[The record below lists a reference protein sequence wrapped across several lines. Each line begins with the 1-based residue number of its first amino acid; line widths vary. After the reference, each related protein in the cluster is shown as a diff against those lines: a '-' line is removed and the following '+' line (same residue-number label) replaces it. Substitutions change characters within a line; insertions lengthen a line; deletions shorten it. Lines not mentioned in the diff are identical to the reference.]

1 MGRQGTQGRIEN
13 KEMSEEDEALCKLFG
28 RMVPALKKG
37 ILRDAERLPDV
48 MNLQVVLLASILQIR
63 KELGCR

>member
-1 MGRQGTQGRIEN
+1 
-13 KEMSEEDEALCKLFG
+13 MSEEDEALCKLFG